1 MGSAYSEAETPE
13 AFELQGAC
21 QEDAQRAS
29 THDHIKLCC
38 APKGRGHLLYKL
50 WRRTSHL
57 HEHLQH
63 QGTMH
68 AQGEQA
74 WPSCTSVP

>member
-29 THDHIKLCC
+29 AHHHIVLGC
-38 APKGRGHLLYKL
+38 AWQGRGDLLYKL
-50 WRRTSHL
+50 GRRAPHL
-57 HEHLQH
+57 HEHLKFRT
-63 QGTMH
+63 TMPVIY
-68 AQGEQA
+68 E
-74 WPSCTSVP
+74 P